1 MCTSVTARL
10 PGKAR
15 TASSGVLEH
24 FAGLWRRAPKRRGK
38 ATLSL
43 CLMGAALCVPSFPL
57 DHQDLVRNGRV
68 ASALPAPAGT
78 CSDFGGS
85 APVVGSVSLRW
96 QQGGVET
103 SWRFA
108 TPLTISRGEL
118 LTWSVYLYPSRQD
131 AATSEGGLLLAIGN
145 RGAGWDTN
153 RWLLA
158 EISNSDGAVVLA
170 PRISH
175 LGTSQL
181 SAYFPSVPLAGPH
194 FYWFADETVSAT
206 APVST
211 VALEI
216 GSNACPDGI
225 LPEVFGLPVPEK
237 LLFYT
242 S

>member
-1 MCTSVTARL
+1 VCVVTTLERSVRYDDL
-10 PGKAR
+10 
-15 TASSGVLEH
+15 H
-24 FAGLWRRAPKRRGK
+24 APSEK
-38 ATLSL
+38 
-43 CLMGAALCVPSFPL
+43 PL
-57 DHQDLVRNGRV
+57 
-68 ASALPAPAGT
+68 
-78 CSDFGGS
+78 F
-85 APVVGSVSLRW
+85 
-96 QQGGVET
+96 
-103 SWRFA
+103 
-108 TPLTISRGEL
+108 EL
-118 LTWSVYLYPSRQD
+118 SVYLYPSRQD

-170 PRISH
+170 PRISL
-175 LGTSQL
+175 LGSSEL

-216 GSNACPDGI
+216 GSNACPDGV

>member
-1 MCTSVTARL
+1 
-10 PGKAR
+10 
-15 TASSGVLEH
+15 
-24 FAGLWRRAPKRRGK
+24 
-38 ATLSL
+38 
-43 CLMGAALCVPSFPL
+43 
-57 DHQDLVRNGRV
+57 V
-68 ASALPAPAGT
+68 AFALPAPAGT

-103 SWRFA
+103 SWQFA
-108 TPLTISRGEL
+108 APLTISRGEL
-118 LTWSVYLYPSRQD
+118 LTWSVYLYPNKQD

-145 RGAGWDTN
+145 RGARWDTN

-170 PRISH
+170 PRISL
-175 LGTSQL
+175 LGSSEL

-216 GSNACPDGI
+216 GSNACPDGV
-225 LPEVFGLPVPEK
+225 LPEVLGLPVPEK
-237 LLFYT
+237 LLFYRP
-242 S
+242 